1 MEGTLSNSQRLD
13 MGVPQGSVIAPLLFS
28 IMLYDINK
36 IQKHD
41 AVITLYADDL
51 AIWKESKC
59 RRFTNITKT
68 NSFLRQIQKQFHEI
82 INTVKQYMFH
92 KGFSLSS
99 KKAVFIIFGLWHPVS
114 PEFRIIINDQRLYAA
129 KQVKYLGVTF
139 QWSGSVSK
147 HVHSNIQSA
156 LRATN
161 LIKLLSR
168 MPWANQPQTIITLVK
183 SLVRS
188 RLYYD
193 LEACYDMPASLITA
207 IEQAECHS
215 QVLGLQGGGH
225 ATSKVIL
232 TIYLF
237 EVSVPLTDH

>member
-1 MEGTLSNSQRLD
+1 MEGHSLQQPALRY
-13 MGVPQGSVIAPLLFS
+13 GVSQGSVIAPLLFS

-51 AIWKESKC
+51 AIWKEPKC
-59 RRFTNITKT
+59 RFTNITKT

-82 INTVKQYMFH
+82 INTVNQYMFH
-92 KGFSLSS
+92 NWFSLSS
-99 KKAVFIIFGLWHPVS
+99 KKTVFIIFGPWHPVS
-114 PEFRIIINDQRLYAA
+114 PEFRIIINGQRLYAA

-168 MPWANQPQTIITLVK
+168 MPWSNQPKTMITMVK

-188 RLYYD
+188 LLYYG
-193 LEACYDMPASLITA
+193 LEA
-207 IEQAECHS
+207 
-215 QVLGLQGGGH
+215 
-225 ATSKVIL
+225 
-232 TIYLF
+232 
-237 EVSVPLTDH
+237 

>member
-1 MEGTLSNSQRLD
+1 MEGHSLQQPALRYE
-13 MGVPQGSVIAPLLFS
+13 VPQGSVIAPLLFS

-82 INTVKQYMFH
+82 INTVNKYMFH

-99 KKAVFIIFGLWHPVS
+99 KKTVFIIFGPWHPVS

-129 KQVKYLGVTF
+129 KQVKYLGVAF

-161 LIKLLSR
+161 LTKLLSR
-168 MPWANQPQTIITLVK
+168 MPWANQPKTMITMVK
-183 SLVRS
+183 SLG
-188 RLYYD
+188 
-193 LEACYDMPASLITA
+193 P
-207 IEQAECHS
+207 
-215 QVLGLQGGGH
+215 
-225 ATSKVIL
+225 
-232 TIYLF
+232 
-237 EVSVPLTDH
+237 